1 MNNLLEINKLNKKF
15 GNNIILENVSFA
27 IKPGEIVGLIGRN
40 GVGKTTLMKSI
51 LGLVQIDSGEII
63 FDGESKFQNN
73 KLKMDEI
80 GYLLDCKLYEN
91 MNAYDNIKIQEMYRG
106 KYYNKNDEKKIIEEI
121 LEFVD
126 LTNNRK
132 KVKQYSFGM
141 KQRLGLALA
150 LLGDK
155 KLLILDEPFVGLDPI
170 GIQVIKE
177 FIVKLCKERKIA
189 VLISSHQLS
198 ELENIC
204 DKFFV
209 ISNKKLIDYDY
220 DEKRKIIIYT
230 KESTN
235 NIFKKDFNEIID
247 FGEKKISFWFEEELF
262 NSTLKIL
269 INNNIFI
276 ENIEIQKNSLEA
288 LFEGEII

>member
-91 MNAYDNIKIQEMYRG
+91 MNAYDNIKIQEMYRC
-106 KYYNKNDEKKIIEEI
+106 KYYNKNEEKKIIEEI

-235 NIFKKDFNEIID
+235 NIFKKDFNELID
-247 FGEKKISFWFEEELF
+247 FDEKKISFWFEEGLF
-262 NSTLKIL
+262 NSILKIL